1 MSNSFFAALSSFFF
15 RSMSDF
21 SLSQMRLVV
30 ECKALG
36 PLAFR
41 EGSLFLAN
49 LTREKIADGTMFRR
63 KSVTICVG
71 KFSSSNTF
79 ESMWTPA

>member
-1 MSNSFFAALSSFFF
+1 LSSFFF

-30 ECKALG
+30 ECEALG

-41 EGSLFLAN
+41 EGTPLLAN
-49 LTREKIADGTMFRR
+49 LTREKIADRTMFRR

-71 KFSSSNTF
+71 ALKFSSSNTF
-79 ESMWTPA
+79 ESVWTPA